1 MQGKIVP
8 RAKFS
13 LGFII
18 GGGVLIVLG
27 LLLQFAVDLSKVIF
41 DLPVSASSSP
51 STAASS
57 IPGAPPSATS
67 RSPKKRRKP
76 S

>member
-27 LLLQFAVDLSKVIF
+27 LLLQFAVDLSKVI
-41 DLPVSASSSP
+41 LTCRSS
-51 STAASS
+51 
-57 IPGAPPSATS
+57 
-67 RSPKKRRKP
+67 
-76 S
+76 